1 MDESLPK
8 RCASHSGENEFSGSK
23 VISPT
28 QATPITVY
36 KKVNCN
42 ESYSAATTNCHYI
55 NGNALHHNKLI
66 MAILTDQ
73 LPFSTENL
81 DGRRETNMYLFP
93 SIHSPLGVLS
103 HSHPMWNIS
112 TWQVAKLWPGYL
124 LHSKAS
130 HCNQHRRG
138 HCAWC
143 PWDYVIMMSLFGLY
157 CACAKESLS
166 LFLMQHE
173 VVQWLLS
180 NPL

>member
-93 SIHSPLGVLS
+93 SIQSPLGVLS
-103 HSHPMWNIS
+103 HSHHMWNIS
-112 TWQVAKLWPGYL
+112 TWQVNFDLATCCTVK
-124 LHSKAS
+124 
-130 HCNQHRRG
+130 Q
-138 HCAWC
+138 
-143 PWDYVIMMSLFGLY
+143 VIVINTEGETIVQGVREIMSLWCHCLGCTAHVQRSLY
-157 CACAKESLS
+157 LCS
-166 LFLMQHE
+166 
-173 VVQWLLS
+173 
-180 NPL
+180 